1 MENKDI
7 ENELLF
13 EMQNSFPMT
22 EKPFEAL
29 AKTLNITESEVLS
42 MVKKLKDEKIIRQTS
57 AIFDTKRLGYKSS
70 LVAFKVDE
78 DKVDAAAKIIN
89 AHPGVSHNYLRN
101 HDYNIWF
108 TMAVSPDS
116 KLGLEKTIEVL
127 KARTGATDAITLP
140 TLKMFKIS
148 VKMDTTGKRA
158 KKEKLKKLA
167 HKDIVLTARHV
178 VVIKA
183 LQQDIEIISEPFK
196 KAIEKLNLNYEE
208 FFNLAH
214 ELKES
219 GVMRRFATIL
229 NHRKAGFGANAMS
242 VWVVP
247 EDKGEQI
254 GKEMAEFSAVS
265 HCYLRPS
272 YPNWPYN
279 LFAMVHAKTQE
290 ECDTLIEEMAKESG
304 LREYGKLYSTVEFK
318 KQRLVY
324 FDDAFQ
330 IWEEEALIQST

>member
-1 MENKDI
+1 M

-13 EMQNSFPMT
+13 EMQNAFPMT
-22 EKPFEAL
+22 ERPFKAVAE
-29 AKTLNITESEVLS
+29 KLNTTEEEVLS
-42 MVKKLKDEKIIRQTS
+42 LVQKLKNEKIIRQTS

-78 DKVDAAAKIIN
+78 DKIDQAAEIIN

-108 TMAVSPDS
+108 TMAVAPDS
-116 KLGLEKTIEVL
+116 KLGLEKTIEIL
-127 KARTGATDAITLP
+127 KERTGADDAIILP

-158 KKEKLKKLA
+158 KKEKVKKLA
-167 HKDIVLTARHV
+167 HKEIELTPQHIA
-178 VVIKA
+178 VIKE
-183 LQQDIEIISEPFK
+183 LQKDIAVAEEPFK
-196 KAIEKLNLNYEE
+196 EATEKLNLSYDE
-208 FFNLAH
+208 FFTIAN

-242 VWVVP
+242 VWAVP
-247 EDKGEQI
+247 EEKGEEI
-254 GKEMAEFSAVS
+254 GREMAEFSAVS

-304 LREYGKLYSTVEFK
+304 LTEYGKLYSTVEFK

-324 FDDAFQ
+324 FDNAFEE
-330 IWEEEALIQST
+330 WESKV

>member
-1 MENKDI
+1 MANETI
-7 ENELLF
+7 QNELLF
-13 EMQNSFPMT
+13 QMQNSFPMVQ
-22 EKPFEAL
+22 KPFEAI
-29 AKTLNITESEVLS
+29 AKELGISEDEVLS
-42 MVKKLKDEKIIRQTS
+42 TVAKLKEEKIIRQTS

-78 DKVDAAAKIIN
+78 DKIDEAAQIIN

-108 TMAVSPDS
+108 TMAVAPDS
-116 KLGLEKTIEVL
+116 TLGLDKTIEIL
-127 KARTGATDAITLP
+127 KERTGAKDAITLP

-167 HKDIVLTARHV
+167 HKEIILTARHV
-178 VVIKA
+178 AVIKA
-183 LQQDIEIISEPFK
+183 LQQDIEVVSEPFK
-196 KAIEKLNLNYEE
+196 KHLKKLNLTYDE
-208 FFNLAH
+208 FFTIAN
-214 ELKES
+214 ELKNS

-242 VWVVP
+242 VWAVP
-247 EDKGEQI
+247 EAEGERI

-290 ECDTLIEEMAKESG
+290 ECDALIEEMAKESG
-304 LREYGKLYSTVEFK
+304 LTEYGKLYSTVEFK

-324 FDDAFQ
+324 FDDAFKQ
-330 IWEEEALIQST
+330 WEANIS

>member
-1 MENKDI
+1 M
-7 ENELLF
+7 ENELLY
-13 EMQNSFPMT
+13 EMQNAFPMSQRPFKAVAEKLNST
-22 EKPFEAL
+22 EE
-29 AKTLNITESEVLS
+29 EVLTL
-42 MVKKLKDEKIIRQTS
+42 VQKLKDDKIIRQTS

-78 DKVDAAAKIIN
+78 DKVDKAAEIIN

-108 TMAVSPDS
+108 TMAVAPDS
-116 KLGLEKTIEVL
+116 KLGLEKTIEIL
-127 KARTGATDAITLP
+127 KERTGAEDAIVLP

-158 KKEKLKKLA
+158 KKEKVKKLA
-167 HKDIVLTARHV
+167 HKEIELTPQHIA
-178 VVIKA
+178 VIKE
-183 LQQDIEIISEPFK
+183 LQKDIEVTQEPFK
-196 KAIEKLNLNYEE
+196 KAREKLDLSYDE
-208 FFNLAH
+208 FFTFAN

-219 GVMRRFATIL
+219 GIMRRFATIL

-242 VWVVP
+242 VWAVP
-247 EDKGEQI
+247 EEKGEEI
-254 GKEMAEFSAVS
+254 GREMAEFSAVS

-290 ECDTLIEEMAKESG
+290 ECDELIEEMAKESG
-304 LREYGKLYSTVEFK
+304 LTEYGKLYSTVEFK

-324 FDDAFQ
+324 FDDTFKA
-330 IWEEEALIQST
+330 WEKEVL

>member
-1 MENKDI
+1 M

-13 EMQNSFPMT
+13 QMQNAFPLT
-22 EKPFEAL
+22 QRPFEVL
-29 AKTLNITESEVLS
+29 AKELDTTEDEILS
-42 MVKKLKDEKIIRQTS
+42 MVQKLKDDKIIRQTS

-78 DKVDAAAKIIN
+78 EKIDQAAEIIN

-108 TMAVSPDS
+108 TMAVAPDS
-116 KLGLEKTIEVL
+116 KLGLEKTIEIL
-127 KARTGATDAITLP
+127 KERTGAEDAIILP

-158 KKEKLKKLA
+158 KKEKVKKVAYKEIDLTPL
-167 HKDIVLTARHV
+167 HISVIKELQKDIEVTG
-178 VVIKA
+178 
-183 LQQDIEIISEPFK
+183 EPFK
-196 KAIEKLNLNYEE
+196 AAAEKLGLSYEA
-208 FFNLAH
+208 FFEIAK

-242 VWVVP
+242 VWAVP
-247 EDKGEQI
+247 EEKGEEI
-254 GKEMAEFSAVS
+254 GKEMASFSAVS

-290 ECDTLIEEMAKESG
+290 ECDALIEEMAKESG
-304 LREYGKLYSTVEFK
+304 LTEYGKLYSTVEFK

-324 FDDAFQ
+324 FDDAFKK
-330 IWEEEALIQST
+330 WEESV

>member
-1 MENKDI
+1 M

-13 EMQNSFPMT
+13 EMQNAFPMT
-22 EKPFEAL
+22 QRPFKAVAEK
-29 AKTLNITESEVLS
+29 LNTSEDEVLS
-42 MVKKLKDEKIIRQTS
+42 MVQKLKDDKIIRQTS

-70 LVAFKVDE
+70 LVAFKVAE
-78 DKVDAAAKIIN
+78 DKVDQAADIIN
-89 AHPGVSHNYLRN
+89 QHPAVSHNYLRN

-108 TMAVSPDS
+108 TMAVAPDS
-116 KLGLEKTIEVL
+116 KMGLEKTIEIL
-127 KARTGATDAITLP
+127 KEKTGADEAITLP

-158 KKEKLKKLA
+158 KKEKVKKLA
-167 HKDIVLTARHV
+167 HKELELTPLHIS
-178 VVIKA
+178 VIKE
-183 LQQDIEIISEPFK
+183 LQKDIEVTQEPFK
-196 KAIEKLNLNYEE
+196 KATEKLALSYDE
-208 FFNLAH
+208 FFEIAN

-242 VWVVP
+242 VWAVP
-247 EDKGEQI
+247 EEQGEEI
-254 GKEMAEFSAVS
+254 GREMAEFSAVS

-279 LFAMVHAKTQE
+279 LFTMVHAKTQE
-290 ECDTLIEEMAKESG
+290 ECDRLIEEMAKESG
-304 LREYGKLYSTVEFK
+304 LTEYGKLYSTVEFK

-324 FDDAFQ
+324 FDDAFEE
-330 IWEEEALIQST
+330 WEANVMC